1 MCYPISLSEERQGQ
15 HILLTVQKRSGKPT
29 ARWYRQGEREGKK
42 YSVSTSL
49 EETDI
54 LVHAFHTMIPAGV
67 ERRRKFCL
75 EWRMCKGLVTACVSA
90 SDLLLIEKSL
100 LRFLL
105 VWLQGKS
112 LLPDTQFICYLMLLG
127 AYLQY
132 NGWPA
137 QRCDKASSFLLYPS
151 PTEANL
157 RPHTAFLK
165 HASSCQEM
173 LRYFGI
179 SLWQTQLKFLC
190 INQTPPH
197 CIHLGAQL
205 LCFCGLLELC
215 HVHWSPIRP
224 GMEIPPLSWT
234 AIPMFDSISMK
245 FFLIC

>member
-1 MCYPISLSEERQGQ
+1 MCYPISLSEEWQGQ
-15 HILLTVQKRSGKPT
+15 HILLKVQKYSGKPT
-29 ARWYRQGEREGKK
+29 AGLYGRGGREGKK
-42 YSVSTSL
+42 YSMSTSL
-49 EETDI
+49 EETGI

-75 EWRMCKGLVTACVSA
+75 EWRVCKGLVKACVSA

-112 LLPDTQFICYLMLLG
+112 LLPDTRFVCYLMLLG

-132 NGWPA
+132 NGWHA
-137 QRCDKASSFLLYPS
+137 QMCDKASSFLLYPS

-157 RPHTAFLK
+157 SLHTAFLK

-173 LRYFGI
+173 LRCFGT
-179 SLWQTQLKFLC
+179 SLWQTQLKFQC

-197 CIHLGAQL
+197 CTHLGAQL
-205 LCFCGLLELC
+205 LFWGTPWTVS
-215 HVHWSPIRP
+215 H
-224 GMEIPPLSWT
+224 PLVSNT
-234 AIPMFDSISMK
+234 SRDGDSST
-245 FFLIC
+245 FLGSHS